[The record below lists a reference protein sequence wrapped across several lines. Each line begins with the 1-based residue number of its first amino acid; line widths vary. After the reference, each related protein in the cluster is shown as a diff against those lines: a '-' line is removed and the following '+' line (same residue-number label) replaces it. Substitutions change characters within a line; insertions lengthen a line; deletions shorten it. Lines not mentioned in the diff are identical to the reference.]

1 MAQENLISIHDI
13 SEIYDN
19 NFLHKILFLSSNSF
33 SYIALMMSIDLN
45 SKQFSLEHTHPPAE
59 MANGMDRYQIVKPLK
74 KNWII

>member
-1 MAQENLISIHDI
+1 MAKENLISVHDI
-13 SEIYDN
+13 SEIYNN
-19 NFLHKILFLSSNSF
+19 NFLKETLFLSSKSL
-33 SYIALMMSIDLN
+33 SYIALMMSLDLH